1 MSEIPTRFRYY
12 DSPLGSLLLAG
23 RDDALTHMFFPR
35 ENSAVEPDTNW
46 VSDNGCFPDVI
57 SQLGAYFA
65 GELQEFDVPLELNGT
80 LFQKTVWKTLLTIPF
95 GEAWSYGDVAHTLG
109 NAGASRAVG
118 LANNANP
125 IPIIVPCHRVIGA
138 DRSLVGFGGGLDAK
152 IWLLRHE
159 NIRFRG
165 DEGINQLDLP
175 L

>member
-1 MSEIPTRFRYY
+1 MSKKPTRFRYY

-23 RDDALTHMFFPR
+23 SDDALTHMFFPR
-35 ENSAVEPDTNW
+35 QNSSVEPSTNW
-46 VSDNGCFPDVI
+46 VSDTRCFPDVI

-80 LFQKTVWKTLLTIPF
+80 LFQKSVWKILLTIPF
-95 GEAWSYGDVAHTLG
+95 GEAWSYGDVAHALG

-138 DRSLVGFGGGLDAK
+138 DKSLVGFGGGLDAK

-159 NIRFRG
+159 KIRFRG